1 MGPGDGIQ
9 NQRLLDLPTT
19 LETAEHTNKQLLSSL
34 NSVNQLRKSN
44 FLEQSKLTL
53 IHNYSKYKKKKN
65 QDSNLI
71 FPTVYYFVTF

>member
-44 FLEQSKLTL
+44 FLEQSKYT
-53 IHNYSKYKKKKN
+53 KYK
-65 QDSNLI
+65 L
-71 FPTVYYFVTF
+71 